1 MKSFE
6 EFKEILR
13 EEVAKRVE
21 GEIATVTMTK
31 NNGVKLD
38 ALSVKSK
45 SSNIA
50 PVIYLGNYYN
60 EYSKG
65 RSIESIVDSIVFTA
79 RSESNV
85 NIDIVSDFMDFNKIR
100 DSIEIKLINRD
111 KNMELLSGAPYV
123 EFLDMAIVFI
133 VNVALEEDEGKAT
146 VLITNSHVNMWG
158 IAKEELNDIAKK
170 NSLKNNPAVIKNMTD
185 IIRELY
191 IDRFGDDEETCAMID
206 SMDYD
211 MYVMTNK
218 NKFYGAATITYE
230 KVLKDFANSNNC
242 NLYILPSSIHECI
255 LILEKYAMSV
265 QELREMVQS
274 VNSTEVSDEEV
285 LSDNVIYY
293 DRNSNKITIA

>member
-6 EFKEILR
+6 EFKEIVR
-13 EEVAKRVE
+13 DEVAKRVE
-21 GEIATVTMTK
+21 GEVATVTMTK
-31 NNGVKLD
+31 NNSVKLD
-38 ALSVKSK
+38 ALSVKRK
-45 SSNIA
+45 SSNIS
-50 PVIYLGNYYN
+50 PVIYLDNYYS
-60 EYSKG
+60 EYSNG

-100 DSIEIKLINRD
+100 DGIEIKLINRD
-111 KNMELLSGAPYV
+111 KNIELLSNVPYV

-133 VNVALEEDEGKAT
+133 VNVALEEDDGKAT
-146 VLITNSHVNMWG
+146 VLINNSHVKMWG
-158 IAKEELNDIAKK
+158 ITKEALHDIAKK

-191 IDRFGDDEETCAMID
+191 IDRFGDDEDTCAMID

-230 KVLKDFANSNNC
+230 KVLKDFANLKNC

-255 LILEKYAMSV
+255 LIPEDYTEDASG
-265 QELREMVQS
+265 LREMVQS

-285 LSDNVIYY
+285 LSDNVYYY
-293 DRNSNKITIA
+293 DRFSDKITIA

>member
-13 EEVAKRVE
+13 EEVDKRVE
-21 GEIATVTMTK
+21 GEVTTVTMTK

-45 SSNIA
+45 SSNVA
-50 PVIYLGNYYN
+50 PVIYLDSYYN

-111 KNMELLSGAPYV
+111 KNMELLSNVPYV

-146 VLITNSHVNMWG
+146 VLINNSHVKMWG
-158 IAKEELNDIAKK
+158 IEKEELHDIAKR
-170 NSLKNNPAVIKNMTD
+170 NSLKNNPAVIKDVVD
-185 IIRELY
+185 IIKEMY
-191 IDRFGDDEETCAMID
+191 IDKVADTEEICAMLDCMD
-206 SMDYD
+206 SD
-211 MYVMTNK
+211 MNVLTNK
-218 NKFYGAATITYE
+218 SRFYGAVTITYE
-230 KVLKDFANSNNC
+230 NVLRDFANSNNC

-285 LSDNVIYY
+285 LSDNVYYY